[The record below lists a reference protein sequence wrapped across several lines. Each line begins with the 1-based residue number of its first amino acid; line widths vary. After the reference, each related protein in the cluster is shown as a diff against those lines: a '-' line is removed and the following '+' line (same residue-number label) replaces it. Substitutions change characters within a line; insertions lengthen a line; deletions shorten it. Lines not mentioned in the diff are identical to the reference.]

1 MIQQANIY
9 ACSFTDP
16 VGRAGGEGSLQPG
29 GPFVSP
35 LRSRGAAK
43 LTGVHS
49 RS

>member
-29 GPFVSP
+29 VLSSVRRDREEW
-35 LRSRGAAK
+35 LN
-43 LTGVHS
+43 
-49 RS
+49 